1 MISDEQPAKRS
12 NGHELGCD
20 LSAIS
25 TDELRHRVTLLEAE
39 IIRIKSEI
47 ERKDAGRKA
56 ADSLFGPKV

>member
-1 MISDEQPAKRS
+1 MILDEEPSKRS
-12 NGHELGCD
+12 KGHELDCD

-25 TDELRHRVTLLEAE
+25 SDELWHRVTLLEAE
-39 IIRIKSEI
+39 IIRIKNEI